1 MKWYYQD
8 MGKHKGFTI
17 VEILVVVTVIA
28 ILATISVVSYTGMTE
43 RARDSKI
50 RSVVKTA
57 GDALQLY
64 ETKNNS
70 LPSGQGK
77 FNQANSVDSLAPQYL
92 QRGYRDDAISKN
104 ASNKE
109 DIFLWYQCKDGSGA
123 VTGVAVF
130 ASLNS
135 PTSDEASRVATVKAD
150 CHIAASVPTSG
161 NPAYNYA
168 QVF

>member
-1 MKWYYQD
+1 MKWYYRN

-17 VEILVVVTVIA
+17 VEILVVISVIA
-28 ILATISVVSYTGMTE
+28 ILATISIVSYSGMTE

-70 LPSGQGK
+70 LPAGQGK

-92 QRGYRDDAISKN
+92 QRGYRDDTASKN
-104 ASNKE
+104 ASSKD
-109 DIFLWYQCKDGSGA
+109 DIFLWYPCKDASGA
-123 VTGVAVF
+123 LTGVAVF

-135 PTSDEASRVATVKAD
+135 STSDESSRVAAAIAD
-150 CHIAASVPTSG
+150 CHITASVPTSG
-161 NPAYNYA
+161 NPSYNYV
-168 QVF
+168 QTF